1 MFWSK
6 TEDTGIWKRKH
17 QTALCTE
24 LFGTGCGPTV
34 NLSKLWTNWAHIDS
48 HTETCRGIVHDVI
61 LNMLISKIY
70 LLIHQDS
77 HRRTHVHDVTPAIN
91 YSPER
96 KKNESS
102 QNVTRWKKRSLYIPR
117 RQGSSHQTKP
127 YTHPTS
133 SRTSFPV
140 CTAVQTDSLLLIS
153 TYIWLTKS
161 EFLKVNS
168 ALASGEIPHIL
179 RIHHRVRNSTPPV
192 PIISQMYPVHMLPS
206 HFIKIHFNIILLSKH
221 TSSRCSSLRFPYQ

>member
-1 MFWSK
+1 MEGK
-6 TEDTGIWKRKH
+6 IEGTERWWRRRK
-17 QTALCTE
+17 QL
-24 LFGTGCGPTV
+24 LYV
-34 NLSKLWTNWAHIDS
+34 LKQNRRYWNLKEKAPDRTLYRTLWNRLWTYRKPEQLWTNWAHIDS

-102 QNVTRWKKRSLYIPR
+102 QNVTRRKKRSLCFPR
-117 RQGSSHQTKP
+117 RQCLSYQTKP
-127 YTHPTS
+127 YTQTS

-140 CTAVQTDSLLLIS
+140 CTDV
-153 TYIWLTKS
+153 
-161 EFLKVNS
+161 
-168 ALASGEIPHIL
+168 
-179 RIHHRVRNSTPPV
+179 
-192 PIISQMYPVHMLPS
+192 
-206 HFIKIHFNIILLSKH
+206 
-221 TSSRCSSLRFPYQ
+221 